1 MKAEFLIILLVF
13 SVVLAAVFLPLTK
26 TYKNQSR
33 RVVSFIFA
41 SILISTFF
49 FLNYTNVSN
58 YNWNKDFEQ
67 QDIEKI
73 LVELD
78 EHIVKNPLDLK
89 ALKLA
94 GGAYLTMENYDKAY
108 IYYQRAYRL
117 TLDTDIEVIMG
128 LIESGLMDLT
138 GQFTEDPE
146 ILIKQ
151 AIQLEPDN
159 PQALW
164 FGGLIELTNQDNDLA
179 IQRWSR
185 LSENPDVSSQMQES
199 INSQLEQLK
208 LMQELFEEQE

>member
-128 LIESGLMDLT
+128 LIESGLMDQT

-151 AIQLEPDN
+151 AIQLEPDS

-164 FGGLIELTNQDNDLA
+164 FGGSVSYTHLTLPT
-179 IQRWSR
+179 I
-185 LSENPDVSSQMQES
+185 LLV
-199 INSQLEQLK
+199 
-208 LMQELFEEQE
+208 

>member
-41 SILISTFF
+41 SILFSTFF

-94 GGAYLTMENYDKAY
+94 GGAYLTMENYDKA
-108 IYYQRAYRL
+108 
-117 TLDTDIEVIMG
+117 
-128 LIESGLMDLT
+128 
-138 GQFTEDPE
+138 
-146 ILIKQ
+146 
-151 AIQLEPDN
+151 
-159 PQALW
+159 
-164 FGGLIELTNQDNDLA
+164 
-179 IQRWSR
+179 
-185 LSENPDVSSQMQES
+185 
-199 INSQLEQLK
+199 
-208 LMQELFEEQE
+208 

>member
-128 LIESGLMDLT
+128 LIESGLMDQT

-151 AIQLEPDN
+151 AIQLEPDS

-164 FGGLIELTNQDNDLA
+164 FGGLIALSNQDNNLA

-185 LSENPDVSSQMQES
+185 LSENPEVSSQMQES

>member
-73 LVELD
+73 LVDLD

-128 LIESGLMDLT
+128 LIESGLMDQT

-151 AIQLEPDN
+151 AIQLEPDS

-164 FGGLIELTNQDNDLA
+164 FGGLIALSNQDNDLA

-185 LSENPDVSSQMQES
+185 LSENPEVSSQMQES

>member
-13 SVVLAAVFLPLTK
+13 SVVLTAVFLPLTK

-33 RVVSFIFA
+33 RVISFIFA
-41 SILISTFF
+41 IALFSAFL

-58 YNWNKDFEQ
+58 YNWNKGFEQ
-67 QDIEKI
+67 QDIEKV

-78 EHIVKNPLDLK
+78 DHIVKNPLDLK

-94 GGAYLTMENYDKAY
+94 GGAYLAMENYDKAY

-128 LIESGLMDLT
+128 LIESGLMDQT
-138 GQFTEDPE
+138 GQFSEDPE

-164 FGGLIELTNQDNDLA
+164 FGGLIALSNKDNDLA

-185 LSENPDVSSQMQES
+185 LSANPEVSSQMQES

-208 LMQELFEEQE
+208 LMQELFEGQE

>member
-128 LIESGLMDLT
+128 LIESGLMDQT

-151 AIQLEPDN
+151 AIQLEPDS

-164 FGGLIELTNQDNDLA
+164 FGGLIALSNQDNNLA

-185 LSENPDVSSQMQES
+185 LSENPEVSSQMQES

-208 LMQELFEEQE
+208 LMQELFEEQ

>member
-13 SVVLAAVFLPLTK
+13 SVVLTAVFLPLTK

-33 RVVSFIFA
+33 RVISLIFA
-41 SILISTFF
+41 IALFSAFL

-58 YNWNKDFEQ
+58 YNWNKGFEQ
-67 QDIEKI
+67 QDIENV
-73 LVELD
+73 LMELD
-78 EHIVKNPLDLK
+78 DHIVKNPLDLK

-94 GGAYLTMENYDKAY
+94 GGAYLAMENYDKAY
-108 IYYQRAYRL
+108 AYYQRAYQL

-128 LIESGLMDLT
+128 LIESGLMDQT
-138 GQFTEDPE
+138 GQLTEDPE

-164 FGGLIELTNQDNDLA
+164 FGGLIALGNQDNDLA

-185 LSENPDVSSQMQES
+185 LSENPEVSSQMQNS

-208 LMQELFEEQE
+208 LMQSLFEE

>member
-1 MKAEFLIILLVF
+1 M
-13 SVVLAAVFLPLTK
+13 
-26 TYKNQSR
+26 
-33 RVVSFIFA
+33 
-41 SILISTFF
+41 
-49 FLNYTNVSN
+49 
-58 YNWNKDFEQ
+58 
-67 QDIEKI
+67 
-73 LVELD
+73 D

-128 LIESGLMDLT
+128 LIESGLMDQT

-151 AIQLEPDN
+151 AIQLEPDS

-164 FGGLIELTNQDNDLA
+164 FGGLIALSNQDNDLA

-185 LSENPDVSSQMQES
+185 LSENPEVSSQMQES

-208 LMQELFEEQE
+208 LMQELFEEQ

>member
-128 LIESGLMDLT
+128 LIESGLMDQT

-151 AIQLEPDN
+151 AIQLEPDR

-164 FGGLIELTNQDNDLA
+164 YGGVIALSNQDNNLA

-185 LSENPDVSSQMQES
+185 LSENPEVSSQMQES

-208 LMQELFEEQE
+208 LMQELFEEQ

>member
-128 LIESGLMDLT
+128 LIESGLMDQT

-151 AIQLEPDN
+151 AIQLEPDS

-164 FGGLIELTNQDNDLA
+164 FGGLIALSNQDNDLA
-179 IQRWSR
+179 NQRWSR
-185 LSENPDVSSQMQES
+185 LSENPEVSSQMQES

>member
-1 MKAEFLIILLVF
+1 MKAEFIIILLVL
-13 SVVLAAVFLPLTK
+13 SVVLTAVFLPLTK

-33 RVVSFIFA
+33 KFFSGIFA
-41 SILISTFF
+41 IALFSVFL

-67 QDIEKI
+67 PDIEKI

-78 EHIVKNPLDLK
+78 EHIVENPLDLK

-94 GGAYLTMENYDKAY
+94 GGAYLAMENYDKAY
-108 IYYQRAYRL
+108 NYYQRAYRL

-128 LIESGLMDLT
+128 LIESGLMHQA

-164 FGGLIELTNQDNDLA
+164 FGGLIALSNQDNDLA

-185 LSENPDVSSQMQES
+185 LSENPEVSSQMQDS

-208 LMQELFEEQE
+208 LMQSLFEE

>member
-128 LIESGLMDLT
+128 LIESGLMDQT

-151 AIQLEPDN
+151 AIQLEPDS

-164 FGGLIELTNQDNDLA
+164 FGGLIALSNQDTDLA

-185 LSENPDVSSQMQES
+185 LSENPEVSSQMQES